1 MRILGVFFYASILI
15 LIGAAMIFFG
25 TALSFDRFQPQTV
38 EYINNFLT
46 FVQDNPSARVVLI
59 LSGVLLILISFS
71 FAQLILGR
79 FQREKNIAF
88 KTSSGEVTIAL
99 SAVEDLI
106 RRIAGIMPEIK
117 ELRPDVRANKKG
129 VIVVDLRVVL
139 KSEANIPELTARLQD
154 ITRSRIQ
161 EVLGIEEQII
171 IKIHITKIISPEE
184 KDRKRRDMEK
194 EDPAIPFGG
203 YGRL

>member
-1 MRILGVFFYASILI
+1 MRILGVMFYASILI
-15 LIGAAMIFFG
+15 LIGLSMIFFG
-25 TALSFDRFQPQTV
+25 IALSFDRLQPQTI
-38 EYINNFLT
+38 EYINNFLA
-46 FVQDNPSARVVLI
+46 FIQDNPSSRVVAI
-59 LSGVLLILISFS
+59 LSGMLLILISFS

-88 KTSSGEVTIAL
+88 RTSSGEVTIAL

-106 RRIAGIMPEIK
+106 RRITGIMPEIK

-129 VIVVDLRVVL
+129 VITVDLRVVL

-154 ITRSRIQ
+154 ITRSKIQ

-171 IKIHITKIISPEE
+171 IKIHVTKIISPEE
-184 KDRKRRDMEK
+184 KDKRKRDLEK
-194 EDPAIPFGG
+194 EEAAIPFGG
-203 YGRL
+203 YGRI

>member
-1 MRILGVFFYASILI
+1 MRILGVIFYASILI
-15 LIGAAMIFFG
+15 LIGVAMIFFG
-25 TALSFDRFQPQTV
+25 IALSFNRLQPQTI
-38 EYINNFLT
+38 ECINNFLT
-46 FVQDNPSARVVLI
+46 FAQDNPSARVVLI

-184 KDRKRRDMEK
+184 KDRRRKDAEK
-194 EDPAIPFGG
+194 DDPAIPFGG